1 MKSNSSVIQQKLNL
15 FPGAEALL
23 RGNPNEMN
31 EDLSLDD
38 QIEILP
44 YDRRWEF
51 PRNRLKL
58 GNKSPQYLADYLINC
73 HVNMQV
79 YSWELDVSAE

>member
-1 MKSNSSVIQQKLNL
+1 MNL
-15 FPGAEALL
+15 FPGAQALL

-31 EDLSLDD
+31 DDLSLDD

-58 GNKSPQYLADYLINC
+58 GMLNAKISRRMSNIC
-73 HVNMQV
+73 H
-79 YSWELDVSAE
+79 

>member
-1 MKSNSSVIQQKLNL
+1 MNL
-15 FPGAEALL
+15 FPGAQALL
-23 RGNPNEMN
+23 KGKPNEMN
-31 EDLSLDD
+31 DDLSLDD

-58 GNKSPQYLADYLINC
+58 GMSLQ
-73 HVNMQV
+73 
-79 YSWELDVSAE
+79 

>member
-1 MKSNSSVIQQKLNL
+1 MKSNSSVIQQKKNL

-31 EDLSLDD
+31 DDLSLDD

-58 GNKSPQYLADYLINC
+58 GNSSHDNSPITLSLSI
-73 HVNMQV
+73 
-79 YSWELDVSAE
+79 